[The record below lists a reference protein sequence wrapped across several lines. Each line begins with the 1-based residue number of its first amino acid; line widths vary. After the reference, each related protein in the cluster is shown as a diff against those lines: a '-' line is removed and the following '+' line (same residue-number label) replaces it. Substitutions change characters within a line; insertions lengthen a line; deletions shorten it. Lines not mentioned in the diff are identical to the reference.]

1 VEELG
6 DSSGRFS
13 LRELVALLAP
23 TLGQERS
30 REAILGAA
38 GELGL
43 AGEAFAWEE
52 ALSVLDRLA
61 RGTGILALAAR
72 FARDRLANHV
82 EAPLDAPASRRPSYP
97 AGPRRAPS
105 TRPFGMA
112 SEPGRR
118 IAVTR
123 LKAQLA
129 PALGQEKS
137 DQLVAEAMLW
147 LRLGGED
154 LALEQAL
161 SVLDRLGATP
171 GLVGVTARFARAR
184 LPRVVEGDPQ
194 GANPGLGG
202 AAR

>member
-1 VEELG
+1 VEEIG
-6 DSSGRFS
+6 DSSGRLS
-13 LRELVALLAP
+13 ARELVALLAP

-38 GELGL
+38 EELGL
-43 AGEAFAWEE
+43 AGETFAWEE

-82 EAPLDAPASRRPSYP
+82 EAPLSSSASPRRSYP
-97 AGPRRAPS
+97 PGGRRAPS
-105 TRPFGMA
+105 TRPIGMA
-112 SEPGRR
+112 PEPGRR
-118 IAVTR
+118 IAVSR

-137 DQLVAEAMLW
+137 DQLVAEAMLS
-147 LRLGGED
+147 LRLAGED
-154 LALEQAL
+154 LALDQAL
-161 SVLDRLGATP
+161 AVLDRLGATP

-194 GANPGLGG
+194 GANASLGG